1 MPLLMIPSNH
11 NASFTLVT
19 ESGLTVYDD
28 VLSSDYRKI
37 HVEIPPTFPS
47 NFVSSRRSPLWVQW
61 AKPCRHSEYLKTHD
75 DFYLVREDG
84 RLEYFEIMHNTP
96 SKVQNG
102 GEIGSIKI
110 SVDSAFAIIE
120 SPPDHGGDMCVAG
133 GDMTDGAVCHMMARM
148 PLDQFQTITNL
159 APLRDMLILRPKSR
173 DEDAHQIFVCAGKG
187 EGHAAVA
194 EIRRGLEA
202 RISLL
207 VEQEDSFAVT
217 GLWVLPET
225 IYDHLTILISY
236 PLQTLA
242 VCINLQKAALE
253 TADEGLARQ
262 GLQLSCQTLAL
273 AVVKESL
280 IVQVTPLAI
289 TILSAVHKVSSIAR
303 KHADGHV
310 SIASISLDNMLIATA
325 TMVNDVFKV
334 QLTSIDVDD
343 TSISMNDCSAPYSLM
358 EEPSSILFA
367 NVGGARLL
375 IIGTIVGSIHIL
387 AIEHGQG
394 SRHILRNTIT
404 TLFSHIEASTICSLV
419 LLTDPALGSPALAC
433 GTRNGWLLNMTI
445 TPNLI
450 DDPRENRKSPSIVLG
465 RPTDLPNF
473 LTLQAESAQH
483 MGQTSVQLTSD
494 PEDASAAIL
503 VCGSDVH
510 RLCYTRSDGAA
521 TFKVLRIWFTDVA
534 QVCPPLSI
542 QVSAD
547 LCSSQNLVSQRSALL
562 LHSTDTR
569 TPE

>member
-1 MPLLMIPSNH
+1 MIPSNH

-28 VLSSDYRKI
+28 VLSSDCRKI
-37 HVEIPPTFPS
+37 HVEIPQTFSS
-47 NFVSSRRSPLWVQW
+47 NFVGSRRSPLWVQW

-159 APLRDMLILRPKSR
+159 APLRDMLILHPKSR

-225 IYDHLTILISY
+225 ICDHLTMLISY
-236 PLQTLA
+236 PLQTSA
-242 VCINLQKAALE
+242 VRINLQSAVLE
-253 TADEGLARQ
+253 TADKDLARQ

-273 AVVKESL
+273 AVIKESL
-280 IVQVTPLAI
+280 IVQVTPLAV
-289 TILSAVHKVSSIAR
+289 TVLSAVPKVSSIAR
-303 KHADGHV
+303 KHADGPV

-334 QLTSIDVDD
+334 QLISIDVDD
-343 TSISMNDCSAPYSLM
+343 TIGINDRSTAYSIM
-358 EEPSSILFA
+358 EEPSSILFT

-375 IIGTIVGSIHIL
+375 IIGTIIGSVHIL

-394 SRHILRNTIT
+394 LRHILRNPVT
-404 TLFSHIEASTICSLV
+404 TLFPHVEASAICSLV
-419 LLTDPALGSPALAC
+419 SLTDPALGSPALAC
-433 GTRNGWLLNMTI
+433 GIRNGWLLNMTI
-445 TPNLI
+445 TSNLVNS
-450 DDPRENRKSPSIVLG
+450 RQENRQSPSIVLG
-465 RPTDLPNF
+465 GLTDLPDF
-473 LTLQAESAQH
+473 LTLRAESAQR

-503 VCGSDVH
+503 VCGSDIH
-510 RLCYTRSDGAA
+510 RLWYTRSDWAA
-521 TFKVLRIWFTDVA
+521 TFRISRIWFTDVA
-534 QVCPPLSI
+534 QVCLPLSI
-542 QVSAD
+542 EVSAD
-547 LCSSQNLVSQRSALL
+547 MRSSQNLVSQRSALL